1 VVRPAALLF
10 DFNGTLSDD
19 EHIQC
24 EIYREIFAEAGKPLT
39 VTEYFEHLAGLSD
52 PEIVRTWLGEDRSEL
67 VAERVRLYQSRAG
80 DGSTVKPST
89 REAVRYAAERAEV
102 AVVSGAAR
110 TEIESVLAAA
120 ELATIVSL
128 IIATEDVAAGK
139 PDPDGY
145 IRALELLDCSADE
158 ALAFEDSEAGVLA
171 AKAAGLYCIAL
182 EGTAEI
188 ERLSAA
194 DEVVGTLDVA
204 LMQRLLG

>member
-1 VVRPAALLF
+1 LLF

-24 EIYREIFAEAGKPLT
+24 EIYRELFAEAGKPLT
-39 VTEYFEHLAGLSD
+39 MTEYFEELAGLSD
-52 PEIVRTWLGEDRSEL
+52 PEIVRTWLGEDRPGL
-67 VAERVRLYQSRAG
+67 VAERVRRFQSRAG

-89 REAVRYAAERAEV
+89 REAVRYAAERAEL

-120 ELATIVSL
+120 ELTPFVSL
-128 IIATEDVAAGK
+128 VVAAEDVAAGK
-139 PDPDGY
+139 PDPAGY
-145 IRALELLDCSADE
+145 IRALELLDCGPDQ
-158 ALAFEDSEAGVLA
+158 ALAFEDSEAGVVA
-171 AKAAGLYCIAL
+171 AKTAGLYCIAL

-188 ERLSAA
+188 GRLGTA
-194 DEVVGTLDVA
+194 DEVVRTLDVG

>member
-1 VVRPAALLF
+1 MLF

-24 EIYREIFAEAGKPLT
+24 EIYREIFAEAGKPLAA
-39 VTEYFEHLAGLSD
+39 TEYFEQLAGLSD
-52 PEIVRTWLGEDRSEL
+52 PEIVRTWLGEDRPGL
-67 VAERVRLYQSRAG
+67 VAERVRRYQSRAG

-89 REAVRYAAERAEV
+89 RKAVRYAVRRAEL

-120 ELATIVSL
+120 ELTPFVSL
-128 IIATEDVAAGK
+128 VVAAEDVAAGK
-139 PDPDGY
+139 PDPAGY
-145 IRALELLDCSADE
+145 IRALELLDCGADE
-158 ALAFEDSEAGVLA
+158 ALAFEDSEAGVVA

-188 ERLSAA
+188 GRLGAA
-194 DEVVGTLDVA
+194 DEVVGTLDVR

>member
-1 VVRPAALLF
+1 MLF

-24 EIYREIFAEAGKPLT
+24 EIYRELFAEAGKPLT
-39 VTEYFEHLAGLSD
+39 MTEYFEELAGLSD
-52 PEIVRTWLGEDRSEL
+52 PEIVRTWLGEDRPGL
-67 VAERVRLYQSRAG
+67 VAERVRRFQSRAG

-89 REAVRYAAERAEV
+89 REAVRYAAERAEL

-120 ELATIVSL
+120 ELTPFVSL
-128 IIATEDVAAGK
+128 VVAAEDVAAGK
-139 PDPDGY
+139 PDPAGY
-145 IRALELLDCSADE
+145 IRALELLDCGPDQ
-158 ALAFEDSEAGVLA
+158 ALAFEDSEAGVVA
-171 AKAAGLYCIAL
+171 AKTAGLYCIAL

-188 ERLSAA
+188 GRLGTA
-194 DEVVGTLDVA
+194 DEVVRTLDVG

>member
-1 VVRPAALLF
+1 VRPAALLF

-24 EIYREIFAEAGKPLT
+24 EIYRELFAEAGKPLT
-39 VTEYFEHLAGLSD
+39 MTEYFEELAGLSD
-52 PEIVRTWLGEDRSEL
+52 PEIVRTWLGEDRPGL
-67 VAERVRLYQSRAG
+67 VAERVRRFQSRAG

-89 REAVRYAAERAEV
+89 REAVRYAAERAEL

-120 ELATIVSL
+120 ELTSFVSL
-128 IIATEDVAAGK
+128 VVAADDVAAGK
-139 PDPDGY
+139 PDPAGY
-145 IRALELLDCSADE
+145 VRALELLDCGPDQ
-158 ALAFEDSEAGVLA
+158 ALAFEDSEAGVVA
-171 AKAAGLYCIAL
+171 AKTAGLYCIAL

-188 ERLSAA
+188 GRLGTA
-194 DEVVGTLDVA
+194 DEVVRTLDVG

>member
-1 VVRPAALLF
+1 VRPAALLF

-24 EIYREIFAEAGKPLT
+24 EIYRELFAEAGKPLT
-39 VTEYFEHLAGLSD
+39 MTEYFEELAGLSD
-52 PEIVRTWLGEDRSEL
+52 PEIVRTWLGEDRPGL
-67 VAERVRLYQSRAG
+67 VAERVRRFQSRAG

-89 REAVRYAAERAEV
+89 REAVRYAAERAEL

-120 ELATIVSL
+120 ELTPFVSL
-128 IIATEDVAAGK
+128 VVAADDVAAGK
-139 PDPDGY
+139 PDPAGY
-145 IRALELLDCSADE
+145 VRALELLDCGPDQ
-158 ALAFEDSEAGVLA
+158 ALAFEDSEAGVVA
-171 AKAAGLYCIAL
+171 AKTAGLYCIAL

-188 ERLSAA
+188 GRLGTA
-194 DEVVGTLDVA
+194 DEVVRTLDVG

>member
-1 VVRPAALLF
+1 LLF

-24 EIYREIFAEAGKPLT
+24 EIYRELFAEAGKPLT
-39 VTEYFEHLAGLSD
+39 MTEYFEELAGLSD
-52 PEIVRTWLGEDRSEL
+52 PEIVRTWLGEDRPGL
-67 VAERVRLYQSRAG
+67 VAERVRRFQSRAG

-89 REAVRYAAERAEV
+89 REAVRYAAERAEL

-120 ELATIVSL
+120 ELTPFVSL
-128 IIATEDVAAGK
+128 VVAAEDVAAGK
-139 PDPDGY
+139 PDPAGY
-145 IRALELLDCSADE
+145 IRALELLDCGPDQAV
-158 ALAFEDSEAGVLA
+158 AFEDSEAGVVA
-171 AKAAGLYCIAL
+171 AKTAGLYCIAL

-188 ERLSAA
+188 GRLGTA
-194 DEVVGTLDVA
+194 DEVVRTLDVG

>member
-1 VVRPAALLF
+1 MLF

-24 EIYREIFAEAGKPLT
+24 EIYREIFAEAGKPLG
-39 VTEYFEHLAGLSD
+39 VTEYFEQLAGLSD
-52 PEIVRTWLGEDRSEL
+52 PEIVRTWLGEDRPEL
-67 VAERVRLYQSRAG
+67 VAERVRRYQLRAG

-89 REAVRYAAERAEV
+89 REAVRYAGQRVEL

-110 TEIESVLAAA
+110 AEIESVLGAA
-120 ELATIVSL
+120 ELTLIVSL
-128 IIATEDVAAGK
+128 VVAAEDVAAGK
-139 PDPDGY
+139 PDPAGY
-145 IRALELLDCSADE
+145 IRALELLDCGPDE
-158 ALAFEDSEAGVLA
+158 ALAFEDSEAGVAA

-188 ERLSAA
+188 ERLAAA
-194 DEVVGTLDVA
+194 DEVAGALDVG

>member
-1 VVRPAALLF
+1 LLF

-24 EIYREIFAEAGKPLT
+24 EIYRELFAEAGKPLT
-39 VTEYFEHLAGLSD
+39 MTEYFEELAGLSD
-52 PEIVRTWLGEDRSEL
+52 PEIVRTWLGEDRPGL
-67 VAERVRLYQSRAG
+67 VAERVRRFQSRAG

-89 REAVRYAAERAEV
+89 REAVRYAAERAEL

-120 ELATIVSL
+120 ELTPFVSL
-128 IIATEDVAAGK
+128 VVAAEDVAAGK
-139 PDPDGY
+139 PDPAGY
-145 IRALELLDCSADE
+145 VRALELLDCGPDQ
-158 ALAFEDSEAGVLA
+158 ALAFEDSEAGVVA
-171 AKAAGLYCIAL
+171 AKTAGLYCIAL

-188 ERLSAA
+188 GRLGTA
-194 DEVVGTLDVA
+194 DEVVRTLDVG

>member
-1 VVRPAALLF
+1 LLF

-39 VTEYFEHLAGLSD
+39 MTEYFEELAGLSD
-52 PEIVRTWLGEDRSEL
+52 PEIVRTWLGDDRPEL
-67 VAERVRLYQSRAG
+67 VAERVRRYQSRAG

-89 REAVRYAAERAEV
+89 REAVRYAAERTELG
-102 AVVSGAAR
+102 VVSGAAR

-120 ELATIVSL
+120 ELTQFVTLVVGA
-128 IIATEDVAAGK
+128 EDVAAGK
-139 PDPDGY
+139 PDPAGY
-145 IRALELLDCSADE
+145 IRALELLDCSADD
-158 ALAFEDSEAGVLA
+158 ALAFEDSEAGVVA
-171 AKAAGLYCIAL
+171 AKTAGLYCIAL

-188 ERLSAA
+188 KRLGTA
-194 DEVVGTLDVA
+194 DEVVRTLDVE

>member
-1 VVRPAALLF
+1 LLF

-24 EIYREIFAEAGKPLT
+24 EIYRELFAAAGKPLT
-39 VTEYFEHLAGLSD
+39 MTEYFEELAGLSD
-52 PEIVRTWLGEDRSEL
+52 PEIVRTWLGEDRPGL
-67 VAERVRLYQSRAG
+67 VAERVRRFQSRAG

-89 REAVRYAAERAEV
+89 REAVRYAAERAEL

-120 ELATIVSL
+120 ELTPFVSL
-128 IIATEDVAAGK
+128 VVAAEDVAAGK
-139 PDPDGY
+139 PDPAGY
-145 IRALELLDCSADE
+145 IRALELLDCGPDQ
-158 ALAFEDSEAGVLA
+158 ALAFEDSEAGVVA
-171 AKAAGLYCIAL
+171 AKTAGLYCIAL

-188 ERLSAA
+188 GRLGTA
-194 DEVVGTLDVA
+194 DEVVRTLDVG